1 MFTEPRL
8 SLSSVHLVI
17 IIEVILVVADDDGDG
32 PGPGALDPLDVAGG
46 EVGGVVVA
54 GRQHGV

>member
-1 MFTEPRL
+1 MFTEMRQVSP
-8 SLSSVHLVI
+8 SDHLVI
-17 IIEVILVVADDDGDG
+17 IVEVVLVVADDDGDG